1 MVVSSALWPENARC
15 WAAELMRWADHWKHR
30 DGRGWTSDLFE
41 RLVFFCFFWGVDDW
55 TNKNI
60 FLWLRR
66 GYPQGISRGSSSHF
80 YVWTFKTLSPPS
92 RIVCRHGSPN
102 NHMLV
107 VFSKN
112 VHRYYITHTYIYA
125 YVGKWW
131 ERLDQTWETIGTYA
145 DLLYQNTARNRHI
158 KIQPFNKTIIE
169 IMLDLAISSSRT
181 ASSTCGYWCS
191 WRCVWGK
198 S

>member
-1 MVVSSALWPENARC
+1 MEEGEQATSSSGSFCL
-15 WAAELMRWADHWKHR
+15 
-30 DGRGWTSDLFE
+30 GFFRGWMTEPTKNRS
-41 RLVFFCFFWGVDDW
+41 CFFDK
-55 TNKNI
+55 T
-60 FLWLRR
+60 RR

-80 YVWTFKTLSPPS
+80 YVWRFKTLSPAS

-107 VFSKN
+107 VFSNN
-112 VHRYYITHTYIYA
+112 VHRYYITHTYIYT

-145 DLLYQNTARNRHI
+145 DLLYQHTARNGHI

-181 ASSTCGYWCS
+181 ASSTCGPILMFLEMCMGQRS
-191 WRCVWGK
+191 RTPPDGLCL
-198 S
+198 SM